1 MNQFNLLLRFQN
13 GVCHNKQE
21 TQQEGLSLMGNLEQ
35 QLNEAKAAPSHKN
48 YSDRKRNAMLKLH
61 AQPLYPRL
69 AIVLLVCMLVLTCV
83 LTIAETFHSRILELS
98 VLLKNIATT
107 GLGIWSLYA
116 VPLILVCI
124 LGMRFNRKRFYQK
137 QTESGTQS
145 ETDAEHQRDRRAI
158 RRLNRTYIG
167 YIALSL
173 AGIFLWGI
181 LFLIA
186 R

>member
-1 MNQFNLLLRFQN
+1 M
-13 GVCHNKQE
+13 
-21 TQQEGLSLMGNLEQ
+21 SNLEQ
-35 QLNEAKAAPSHKN
+35 QLKETKAAPSHKN

-69 AIVLLVCMLVLTCV
+69 AIVLLVCLLVLTCV
-83 LTIAETFHSRILELS
+83 LTVAEIFHSRILLEPG
-98 VLLKNIATT
+98 VLLRNVVTT

-116 VPLILVCI
+116 IPLIPVCI

-137 QTESGTQS
+137 QTESGIQS
-145 ETDAEHQRDRRAI
+145 ETDAERQRDRRAI
-158 RRLNRTYIG
+158 RRLNRTYVG

-173 AGIFLWGI
+173 AGILLWGI
-181 LFLIA
+181 FFLIA

>member
-1 MNQFNLLLRFQN
+1 
-13 GVCHNKQE
+13 
-21 TQQEGLSLMGNLEQ
+21 MGNLEQ
-35 QLNEAKAAPSHKN
+35 QLNETKAAPSHKN

-69 AIVLLVCMLVLTCV
+69 AIVLLVCMLILTCV
-83 LTIAETFHSRILELS
+83 LTVAEIFHSRTLWEPGS
-98 VLLKNIATT
+98 LLRNVATT

-116 VPLILVCI
+116 VPLLLVCI

-145 ETDAEHQRDRRAI
+145 ETESERQRDRRAI
-158 RRLNRTYIG
+158 RRLNRTYIS
-167 YIALSL
+167 YIVLSL
-173 AGIFLWGI
+173 AGILFWGF